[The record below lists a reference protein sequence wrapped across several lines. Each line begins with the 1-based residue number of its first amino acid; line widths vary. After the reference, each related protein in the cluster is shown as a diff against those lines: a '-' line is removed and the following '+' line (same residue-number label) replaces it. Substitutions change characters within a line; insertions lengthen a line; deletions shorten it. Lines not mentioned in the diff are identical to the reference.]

1 MFNKGE
7 ERKSVAEMVNSS
19 NVIAKETTIK
29 GDITTFGNIRI
40 EGTVE
45 GTLTSKTK
53 IVIGDSASLE
63 GNIDTKEAEIAGR
76 IKGVVKCSE
85 ILYLKKTAVIDGD
98 IYTKKL
104 VIENGAV
111 FNGIC
116 KMTEIEAMEQ
126 SQKESTENLSTKDGK
141 GEKATKGKETITG

>member
-1 MFNKGE
+1 MFTKGE

-29 GDITTFGNIRI
+29 GDITTSGNIRI

-45 GTLTSKTK
+45 GTLNSKNK

-63 GNIDTKEAEIAGR
+63 GNIEAKEAEIAGR
-76 IKGVVKCSE
+76 IKGVVNCSE
-85 ILYLKKTAVIDGD
+85 ILYLKKSAVIDGD

-111 FNGIC
+111 FNGLC
-116 KMTEIEAMEQ
+116 KMTEIV
-126 SQKESTENLSTKDGK
+126 SQETQMNSKPNMDKDGK
-141 GEKATKGKETITG
+141 GEKATKGKEIISG